1 MPILKGLALL
11 KGIQKKLSF
20 SYEVVGIRSSCYCCM
35 QLNVISKERLCCDSW
50 LPGGIHVC
58 FLNGVHDQLLL
69 RLSFLILMASSKIF
83 VLGIHEMPRFD
94 EAWPQSSTFPLS
106 QLSLCPFAFEVA
118 EPTTHL
124 CLGFYL
130 VCVFPTFTNWPWT
143 ARCRTDSW
151 NGIWN
156 LTSPGSE
163 VLIF

>member
-83 VLGIHEMPRFD
+83 VLGILKCQDLMKCGPN
-94 EAWPQSSTFPLS
+94 P
-106 QLSLCPFAFEVA
+106 QLSHRVNCRLMSLCFLSGRANYPFM
-118 EPTTHL
+118 P
-124 CLGFYL
+124 GFLFGFCVPYL
-130 VCVFPTFTNWPWT
+130 YQLSI
-143 ARCRTDSW
+143 RYDR
-151 NGIWN
+151 
-156 LTSPGSE
+156 
-163 VLIF
+163 